1 MNHLSL
7 ALRPA
12 IQLAIS
18 NGTKRSEII
27 VSRWATTY
35 DSTDAKVRKIWA
47 EELERFER
55 EQMTKCV
62 NAPAPETS
70 GEGK

>member
-7 ALRPA
+7 TLRPA

-35 DSTDAKVRKIWA
+35 DSTEAKVRKLWA

-55 EQMTKCV
+55 EQLTKIP
-62 NAPAPETS
+62 PATIS
-70 GEGK
+70 DDIGEGK

>member
-7 ALRPA
+7 TLRPA

-35 DSTDAKVRKIWA
+35 DSTEAKVRKLWA

-55 EQMTKCV
+55 EQLTKCV